1 MNKTIKKSIENIV
14 PGNGAEERMYRNIL
28 RKAESKKAHAGKIIY
43 TRFAAAAATAAC
55 ITIAAAAI
63 ASRPNDDITE
73 PTPSESVTAVNT
85 ETTYTDFSGDPPP
98 AGGIE
103 GGVMVGNP
111 FAQEYTIDDIR
122 NWGIECVL
130 PENAEEETFI
140 IYDDELAEVRFTLDG
155 HAFHYTISDNGGD
168 LSGIYDETENIQNID
183 SDIGTLETTKSGY
196 YKAFW
201 NGEKYFYCLSNTD
214 GAEEGSVIQISKYFM
229 EQAQ

>member
-28 RKAESKKAHAGKIIY
+28 RKAESEKAHAGKIIY

-55 ITIAAAAI
+55 IAIAAAVLA
-63 ASRPNDDITE
+63 RPNDDIIE
-73 PTPSESVTAVNT
+73 PMPSESVTTVNT
-85 ETTYTDFSGDPPP
+85 ETTYTDFSGDTPP
-98 AGGIE
+98 ASGVE
-103 GGVMVGNP
+103 GGVMVGSP

-130 PENAEEETFI
+130 PENAKEETCI
-140 IYDDELAEVRFTLDG
+140 IYNEGLADVRFVLNG
-155 HAFHYTISDNGGD
+155 HTFYYTISDKGGD

-183 SDIGTLETTKSGY
+183 GDVGTLETTKSGY

-201 NGEKYFYCLSNTD
+201 NGEKYFYCLSNMD
-214 GAEEGSVIQISKYFM
+214 GAEEDSVIQIAKYFM